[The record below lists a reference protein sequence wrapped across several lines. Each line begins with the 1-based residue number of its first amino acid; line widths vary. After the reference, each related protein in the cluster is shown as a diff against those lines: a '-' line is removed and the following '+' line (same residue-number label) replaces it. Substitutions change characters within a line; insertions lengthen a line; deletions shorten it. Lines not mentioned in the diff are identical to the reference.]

1 MEKQMIRTKT
11 KIFIQRLNIEMNN
24 LRECVSL
31 LESWSDD
38 DNQDEV
44 MLDAELDVVNRIGE
58 TIKEMN
64 NLQSYEWSAVYEAQ
78 KALQEAA
85 SEPEGDGN
93 AE

>member
-1 MEKQMIRTKT
+1 MIRTKT
-11 KIFIQRLNIEMNN
+11 AIFIQRLNLEMQN
-24 LRECVSL
+24 LREYASL
-31 LESWSDD
+31 LEQWNMD

-64 NLQSYEWSAVYEAQ
+64 HLQSREWSAVYEAQ
-78 KALQEAA
+78 KALQEAVP
-85 SEPEGDGN
+85 EPEGDAN